1 MSALRETKI
10 FTHKQ
15 LGTVIGKIINGRT
28 LRKMKVIKK
37 EDFKELTTDLKESY
51 AISNLMEDLP
61 PISMQYPLDLR
72 VNFILKH

>member
-1 MSALRETKI
+1 
-10 FTHKQ
+10 
-15 LGTVIGKIINGRT
+15 
-28 LRKMKVIKK
+28 MKVIKK